1 LIIFNKPFD
10 SGDLM
15 RVQGELFEKSIISE
29 IPDANVFETTSN
41 KTITFKNNY
50 ACDIT
55 AATV

>member
-1 LIIFNKPFD
+1 
-10 SGDLM
+10 M